1 MTLRRADFPGP
12 RWAHARIVLL
22 VNVNVLRVISVTVNG
37 EPRRFDAPLTAAQ
50 LIARLELTGKRVA
63 LERNGEI
70 VPRSSL
76 EQQELSDG
84 DRVEIVVAVGGG

>member
-1 MTLRRADFPGP
+1 M
-12 RWAHARIVLL
+12 
-22 VNVNVLRVISVTVNG
+22 ISLTVNG

-50 LIARLELTGKRVA
+50 LIARLELSGKRVA

-70 VPRSSL
+70 VPRGRL
-76 EQQELSDG
+76 EQQMLSDG